1 MESQARRTIQ
11 VVLAALFVLLAP
23 SGQSADEIVRLG
35 TGSYGKRLPTGA
47 KLPHSVYHRGTGLR
61 GKVPSNDW
69 WSSLLWSSNT
79 FAHFPH
85 PLAVKVER
93 SGLRVAYP
101 GANITANKAAIFGG
115 MPGGTNDFILGH
127 SAQAKFRSFTVED
140 ASDWFVTVQ
149 FTEDARTLRVSYGH
163 GSPFVFATTEGGAAR
178 LTFAKAP
185 QIWSGDANTATLGV
199 SINGRHYG
207 LFAPSGAKW
216 NGIGDNTLS
225 MESPKNYFSVATLP
239 DAKPETLALFQKHAH
254 AHVTGTRVDWSY
266 DEKNATITTQH
277 KFTTTLHEGTETGT
291 LFALY
296 PHQWRNTKNP
306 LLALNYHSVR
316 GVMKVGAGQEFTT
329 LMMFPGVLPALPKAA
344 GLESAKIEA
353 LLNSDFAKPVVALG
367 DTYWSGKQLG
377 KLATAIPLAETHGL
391 TTRVTELRAQ
401 LQRALEHWFTATN
414 ADGTAK
420 SKNLFYYDEKLGTLI
435 GYPASYGSDTELNDH
450 HFHYGYFLK
459 AAAEI
464 TRHDPTWASDARFGG
479 LLKLIIRD
487 IASPDRD
494 DPLFPFLRCFDPYA
508 GHSWASGHSR
518 FADGNNNES
527 SSEAMNAWCGIILLG
542 EAIGDQ
548 TLRDLGIYLFTTE
561 MNAINEYWFDVHG
574 EHFPTNYPASV
585 VTMVWGGKGANG
597 TWFSADPQMVHGINF
612 LPLHGGS
619 LYLGLYPNYAEKNY
633 RALVKEFGSDQFKSW
648 ADVSWM
654 YRALSDANDASR
666 LFEAAGAAA
675 NIEGGNTRANTA
687 HWIYSLKQLGRP
699 ERSVTAD
706 YPVYAVFQ
714 NGPTRSYT
722 AYNFRTESR
731 VVNFSDG
738 HKLTVPGR
746 SWATDNTKR

>member
-1 MESQARRTIQ
+1 MENKTRRTFQI
-11 VVLAALFVLLAP
+11 AATLVALLATELRA
-23 SGQSADEIVRLG
+23 ADEIVQIG
-35 TGSYGKRLPTGA
+35 TASYTTRLPAGA
-47 KLPHSVYHRGTGLR
+47 KRPPPIHHRGAGLR

-85 PLAVKVER
+85 PLAVKVES

-101 GANITANKAAIFGG
+101 GANLTANKAAIFGS

-127 SAQAKFRSFTVED
+127 SAQAKFPAFTVED

-149 FTEDARTLRVSYGH
+149 FTEGVNSLRVSYGH
-163 GSPFVFATTEGGAAR
+163 GSPFVFATTKGGAAR

-185 QIWSGDANTATLGV
+185 QVWSGDANTPALGV

-207 LFAPSGAKW
+207 LFAPTDAKW
-216 NGIGDNTLS
+216 NGVGSNVLS
-225 MESPKNYFSVATLP
+225 VESAKNYFSVATLP
-239 DAKPETLALFQKHAH
+239 DAKPETLALFQKHAY
-254 AHVTGTRVDWSY
+254 AHVTGTRVEWSY
-266 DEKNATITTQH
+266 DEKSATVTTKHQFTTQ
-277 KFTTTLHEGTETGT
+277 LHEGTEAGT

-296 PHQWRNTKNP
+296 PHQWRNTAHP
-306 LLALNYHSVR
+306 LQPHSYGSVR
-316 GVMKVGAGQEFTT
+316 GGMKLGAGREFTT
-329 LMMFPGVLPALPKAA
+329 TMKFPGVLPALPKVD
-344 GLESAKIEA
+344 GMDSATFDT
-353 LLNSDFAKPVVALG
+353 LLKSDFAQPVTAQG

-377 KLATAIPLAETHGL
+377 KLATAIPLAEVHGL
-391 TTRVTELRAQ
+391 TTRATELRDQ
-401 LQRALEHWFTATN
+401 LKGALETWFTATN
-414 ADGTAK
+414 TNGMAK

-464 TRHDPTWASDARFGG
+464 ARHDPAWAGDARFGG
-479 LLKLIIRD
+479 VLKLIIRD
-487 IASPDRD
+487 IVSPDQD
-494 DPLFPFLRCFDPYA
+494 DAMFPRLRCFDPYA

-542 EAIGDQ
+542 EATGDRL
-548 TLRDLGIYLFTTE
+548 LRDLGIYLFTTE
-561 MNAINEYWFDVHG
+561 LNAINEYWFNVHG
-574 EHFPTNYPASV
+574 DNFPASYPASV

-619 LYLGLYPNYAEKNY
+619 LYLGLYPNYVEKNY
-633 RALVKEFGSDQFKSW
+633 GALVKEFGSDQFKSW
-648 ADVSWM
+648 PDVSWM
-654 YRALSDANDASR
+654 YRALSDANNAAR
-666 LFEAAGAAA
+666 LFEAAGPAVK
-675 NIEGGNTRANTA
+675 IEGGNTRANTA
-687 HWIYSLKQLGRP
+687 HWIYALKQLGRP

-722 AYNFRTESR
+722 ATTSALSR
-731 VVNFSDG
+731 A
-738 HKLTVPGR
+738 
-746 SWATDNTKR
+746 W